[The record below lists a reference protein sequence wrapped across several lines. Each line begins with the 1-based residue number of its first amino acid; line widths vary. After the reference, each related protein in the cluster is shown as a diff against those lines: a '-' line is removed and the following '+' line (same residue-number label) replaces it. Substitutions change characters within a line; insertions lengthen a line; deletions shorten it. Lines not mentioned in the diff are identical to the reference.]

1 MRSGSTT
8 LRSAGVAAVLALA
21 APCTAALADDSAQV
35 GIAPP
40 RPAPGGGVKIPVPG
54 CHDGTAT
61 VTSEAFLA
69 DAEASGGTG
78 PGTSEYGQTQA
89 RSDTTPETFGVS
101 PDCGDRAAGRLDA
114 VRHRRA
120 ASPEARAGGAHEAP
134 VPPVRGGGG
143 TAAPAAA
150 DGPAHHKDTGP
161 GRTHT
166 VVGLVLAGAAAVAVA
181 VRSTR
186 RRRTGAE

>member
-40 RPAPGGGVKIPVPG
+40 RPAPGGGGKIPVQG

-78 PGTSEYGQTQA
+78 PGTPEYGRTQV

-101 PDCGDRAAGRLDA
+101 PDCGDRATGRLDA

-120 ASPEARAGGAHEAP
+120 GAAHEAP

-150 DGPAHHKDTGP
+150 DGPAHHEDTGP
-161 GRTHT
+161 GRTHA
-166 VVGLVLAGAAAVAVA
+166 VVGLVLAGVAAVAVA